1 MIGYVCDLNIR
12 LARYSDPH
20 CRLIFFSSLVAWLAK
35 KRENP
40 KIWLWDELGAEVVFQ
55 KFRAG
60 TETKKG
66 WQAKNEQNK
75 KNGSDKNKTKI
86 SLQFFWGYNQAKSLS
101 VFDKFLRSSSSYNV
115 AVLAKLSNP

>member
-1 MIGYVCDLNIR
+1 MIGHACVLNIR
-12 LARYSDPH
+12 LAHYSDPH
-20 CRLIFFSSLVAWLAK
+20 CSLIFFQAELRDKQK
-35 KRENP
+35 KEKTP

-66 WQAKNEQNK
+66 WQKGWTKQ